1 MLPVGENVLV
11 QRLYARDE
19 SAMTMF
25 YDNYGHILYNV
36 ILRIV
41 RSESLAEDTL
51 QESMVKIWSSFASY
65 DANRGRLFTWA
76 LNICRNAAIDCIRT
90 RHYHEGQKTQSL
102 EKSTAC
108 YEMAASGFQPEHVG
122 LRELVMRLKPN
133 DRKIID
139 LLYFG
144 GFTQAEV
151 ADELQVPLGTVKT
164 RARAAMH
171 ALAKAAR

>member
-1 MLPVGENVLV
+1 MPPLSDDVLV

-19 SAMTMF
+19 AAMTVF
-25 YDNYGHILYNV
+25 YDKYGRILYSV

-41 RSESLAEDTL
+41 RHETLAEDAL
-51 QESMVKIWSSFASY
+51 QESMIKIWYSFDSY
-65 DANRGRLFTWA
+65 DTNRGRLFTWA
-76 LNICRNAAIDCIRT
+76 LNVCRNAAIDHLRT
-90 RHYHEGQKTQSL
+90 RHYHEKQKTDSL
-102 EKSTAC
+102 EKS
-108 YEMAASGFQPEHVG
+108 AASYQVASVGFQPEHIG
-122 LRELVMRLKPN
+122 LRELVMALKPN

-164 RARAAMH
+164 RARAAMQ
-171 ALAKAAR
+171 ALSKAAR

>member
-1 MLPVGENVLV
+1 MLPISEDVLV

-19 SAMTMF
+19 SAMTLF
-25 YDNYGHILYNV
+25 YDKYGRVLYNV

-41 RSESLAEDTL
+41 RNEVMAEDVL
-51 QESMVKIWSSFASY
+51 QESMVKIWYSFASY
-65 DANRGRLFTWA
+65 TASRGRLFTWA
-76 LNICRNAAIDCIRT
+76 LNVCRNAAIDQLRT
-90 RHYHEGQKTQSL
+90 RQYHEGQQTQAL
-102 EKSTAC
+102 ESSMAC
-108 YEMAASGFQPEHVG
+108 YQVAATGFQPEHVG
-122 LRELVMRLKPN
+122 LRELVMCLKPN

>member
-1 MLPVGENVLV
+1 MLPVSEEMLV

-19 SAMTMF
+19 SAMGLF
-25 YDNYGHILYNV
+25 YDKYGRALYSV

-41 RSESLAEDTL
+41 RYEAQAEDAL
-51 QESMVKIWSSFASY
+51 QESMVKIWYSFASY

-76 LNICRNAAIDCIRT
+76 LNICRNAAIDHIRT
-90 RHYHEGQKTQSL
+90 RHYHDGQKTQSL
-102 EKSTAC
+102 EKSAAC
-108 YEMAASGFQPEHVG
+108 YQLAASGFQPEHVG
-122 LRELVMRLKPN
+122 LRELVMALKPS

-151 ADELQVPLGTVKT
+151 ADELQLPLGTVKT

>member
-1 MLPVGENVLV
+1 MLPISEEVLV
-11 QRLYARDE
+11 QRLHARDE
-19 SAMTMF
+19 SAMTLF
-25 YDNYGHILYNV
+25 YDNYGRILYNV

-41 RSESLAEDTL
+41 RYETMAEDVL
-51 QESMVKIWSSFASY
+51 QESMVKIWYSFASY
-65 DANRGRLFTWA
+65 NASRGRLFTWA
-76 LNICRNAAIDCIRT
+76 LNVCRNAAIDHIRT
-90 RHYHEGQKTQSL
+90 RHYHENQQTQSL
-102 EKSTAC
+102 EKDSGC
-108 YEMAASGFQPEHVG
+108 YQIVGTGFQPEHVG
-122 LRELVMRLKPN
+122 LRELVMCLKPN